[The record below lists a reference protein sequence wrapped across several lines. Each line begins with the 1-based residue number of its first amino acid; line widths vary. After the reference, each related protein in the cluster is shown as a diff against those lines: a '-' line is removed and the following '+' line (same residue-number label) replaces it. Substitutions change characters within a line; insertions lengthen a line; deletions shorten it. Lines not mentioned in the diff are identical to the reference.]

1 MSKLTRALAAG
12 ATLAVL
18 SVAGTTTA
26 AYAHT
31 NHDVI
36 NRHRALGRLE
46 LLVAGDHDPTRPP
59 SQSQVGEA
67 WHRQSA
73 TSQQDKAADATLG
86 RVQARERFTIPDA
99 TPVQPTAPVPTQANR
114 QPSWLLVSLDVLAAL
129 MVAAG
134 LAVLAARRAHRRA
147 RLGQPA

>member
-1 MSKLTRALAAG
+1 MSKLIRALAVG

-26 AYAHT
+26 AYAHI

-46 LLVAGDHDPTRPP
+46 LSVAGDQDPTRPP
-59 SQSQVGEA
+59 TQGQVGEA

-73 TSQQDKAADATLG
+73 ASQQDKAADATLR

-99 TPVQPTAPVPTQANR
+99 TPAQSTAPAPTQANR
-114 QPSWLLVSLDVLAAL
+114 QPSWLLVSLGVLAVL
-129 MVAAG
+129 MVAAS
-134 LAVLAARRAHRRA
+134 LAVLAARRASRRA